1 MRVLVACEC
10 SGRVRDAFLDA
21 GHDAISCD
29 LQPSD
34 SDRGTRRH
42 VQGDVSELLGAG
54 WDLVVAHP
62 PCTYLCNS
70 GVRWLHDGRWPWR
83 MDAMRRA
90 AWFFRACLNAN
101 AHAVAVENPI
111 PHRYAME
118 IIGERYTQIVQP
130 WQYGHGE
137 SKATCLWL
145 RGLPPLRPTDVVAGR
160 VGRCHRL
167 PPGPNRSK
175 LRAVTYSGIA
185 LAMAQQWG
193 TLKLE
198 EVGEQLT
205 TAAASA

>member
-34 SDRGTRRH
+34 SDRGPRRH

-70 GVRWLHDGRWPWR
+70 GVRWLRTVPGRWA
-83 MDAMRRA
+83 AMERA
-90 AWFFRACLNAN
+90 AEFFRACLSAN
-101 AHAVAVENPI
+101 ASAVAVENPI

-118 IIGERYTQIVQP
+118 LIGERYSQIVQP
-130 WQYGHGE
+130 WQFGHGE

-145 RGLPPLRPTDVVAGR
+145 RGLPLLQPTNVVAGR

-167 PPGPNRSK
+167 PPGPNRSQ
-175 LRAVTYSGIA
+175 LRAVTYQGIA

-198 EVGEQLT
+198 EVGEPLT